1 MDMFTRVLLIITRGG
16 GGVLNKVLSGEAPP
30 GVIFRRKGVT
40 PCRIPSI
47 DKWYPFHIQ
56 SLVFHIPFNP

>member
-1 MDMFTRVLLIITRGG
+1 MDMFTRVLLRGG
-16 GGVLNKVLSGEAPP
+16 GYSTKFYQGRLRPE
-30 GVIFRRKGVT
+30 VIFRRKGVT

-47 DKWYPFHIQ
+47 DKWYSFHIQ